1 MKRRG
6 NVLIFLGA
14 LLLLA
19 ALGLSVYNRLDSR
32 RAGRRAAEVME
43 QLEQLLPAP
52 AAPVAGTPA
61 GETLTPDYILDPG
74 RDMPEREIDGTAY
87 AAVLE
92 IPALALRLPVVSR
105 WSNDALKNAPCRYSG
120 SVYQNDLVIAGHNYS
135 TQFGPLRTLS
145 LGDRVYVTDMDG
157 NRFSFQVAE
166 LHTLSPEQVEEMTD
180 SEWDLTLFT
189 CTPGGAARLAVCC
202 TGTE

>member
-1 MKRRG
+1 
-6 NVLIFLGA
+6 
-14 LLLLA
+14 
-19 ALGLSVYNRLDSR
+19 
-32 RAGRRAAEVME
+32 
-43 QLEQLLPAP
+43 
-52 AAPVAGTPA
+52 
-61 GETLTPDYILDPG
+61 
-74 RDMPEREIDGTAY
+74 MPEREIDGTAY